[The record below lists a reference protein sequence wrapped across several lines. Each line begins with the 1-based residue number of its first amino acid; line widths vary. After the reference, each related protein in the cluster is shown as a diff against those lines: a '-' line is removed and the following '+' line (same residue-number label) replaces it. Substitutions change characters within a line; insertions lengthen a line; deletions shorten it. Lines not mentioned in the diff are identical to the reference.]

1 MNYKKYLK
9 SKKRM
14 NEVAK
19 KGDTVK
25 FYGTDG
31 QIYGTV
37 LSVNGNVYTIDGED
51 GTQYQIQW
59 KDLVNEVYG
68 FVGMSGR
75 SSSLTDPPK
84 DRAPGTAASLR
95 GEMSDMRK
103 QLAKVAELVKSGDME
118 GAAKLAVAGVFE
130 YGSEFKEKLSGVSDE
145 AYKKAYD
152 EYKNG
157 KKDEPTKKDK
167 SKDKGDGA
175 SDA

>member
-9 SKKRM
+9 SKNRVD
-14 NEVAK
+14 EVSK
-19 KGDTVK
+19 KGDTVR
-25 FYGTDG
+25 FHGNDG

-51 GTQYQIQW
+51 GVKYLVQW

-103 QLAKVAELVKSGDME
+103 QLDKVAELVKSGDME

-157 KKDEPTKKDK
+157 KKKDPAKKQPKNDDENNQ
-167 SKDKGDGA
+167 
-175 SDA
+175 